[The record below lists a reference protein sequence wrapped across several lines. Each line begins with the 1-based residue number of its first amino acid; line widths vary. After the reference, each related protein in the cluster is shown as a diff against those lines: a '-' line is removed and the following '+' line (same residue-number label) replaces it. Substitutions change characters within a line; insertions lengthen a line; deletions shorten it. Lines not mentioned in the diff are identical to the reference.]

1 MTFLH
6 SKTRLRAAILFAA
19 TASLPLSAAPDQPIR
34 TENGTLTGV
43 VGRHPEVRVFKGI
56 PFAAPPVGQLR
67 WKPPQPAPN
76 WTGPRAADTFSANCM
91 QRAANGGA
99 FPPYGGD
106 RSAVRMNED

>member
-6 SKTRLRAAILFAA
+6 PKTWLRAAIVFAA
-19 TASLPLSAAPDQPIR
+19 TASLSLSAATDQPIR

-43 VGRHPEVRVFKGI
+43 AGRHPEVRVFRGI
-56 PFAAPPVGQLR
+56 PFAAPPVGELR
-67 WKPPQPAPN
+67 WKAPQPPAN
-76 WTGPRAADTFSANCM
+76 WTGARVADTFSANCM

-106 RSAVRMNED
+106 RSAVRM